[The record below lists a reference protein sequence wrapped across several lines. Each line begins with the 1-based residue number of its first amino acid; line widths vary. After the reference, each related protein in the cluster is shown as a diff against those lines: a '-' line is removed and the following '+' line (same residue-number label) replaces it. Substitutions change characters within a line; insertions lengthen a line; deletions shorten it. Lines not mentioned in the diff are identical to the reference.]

1 MLLPNNTLRRL
12 HADTRGAVQAEYTI
26 VLMLVVVSCIAVMMA
41 LGTYVVVYYDQFEVF
56 TALPLP

>member
-1 MLLPNNTLRRL
+1 MLPLTQILGRL

-26 VLMLVVVSCIAVMMA
+26 VLMLVVVSCMAAMMA
-41 LGTYVVVYYDQFEVF
+41 LGTYVVVHYDQFEVF